1 MVERSKG
8 NTMFNFRNRTSP
20 AMQMQGSEEG
30 PKGDPLSS
38 AIGMRDRDAINLVRE
53 AIRKKR
59 VRLAFQPVVQA
70 NQPDRRA
77 FFEGLIR
84 VLDSTG
90 RVIPAKDFIGSVED
104 QELGR
109 KLDALALEKGL
120 EALQAEPN
128 LRLSINMSA
137 RSIGYP
143 GWKKVLDRGLED
155 DPHLGER
162 LILEITEHT
171 AITMPELVQVFMAEM
186 QGHGISFALDDFG
199 AGYTSFRYLKDFY
212 FDIIKIDGAFIRGIH
227 RDPDNQILTQALV
240 SVARHFDMFTVAESV
255 ETAEDAAFLKRIG
268 VDCLQGY
275 YFGVPTMDP
284 YWRNAA

>member
-1 MVERSKG
+1 MRDK
-8 NTMFNFRNRTSP
+8 
-20 AMQMQGSEEG
+20 
-30 PKGDPLSS
+30 D
-38 AIGMRDRDAINLVRE
+38 AIGLVRE
-53 AIRKKR
+53 ALRKKR
-59 VRLAFQPVVQA
+59 VRLAFQPVVQTT
-70 NQPDRRA
+70 QPDRRA
-77 FFEGLIR
+77 FFEGLVR
-84 VLDSTG
+84 VLDRNG
-90 RVIPAKDFIGSVED
+90 RVIPAKDFIDAVED

-109 KLDALALEKGL
+109 MLDALALEKGL

-162 LILEITEHT
+162 LILEITERT

-199 AGYTSFRYLKDFY
+199 AGYTSFKYLKDFY
-212 FDIIKIDGAFIRGIH
+212 FDIIKIDGEFIRGIH
-227 RDPDNQILTQALV
+227 CDPDNQILTQALV

-255 ETAEDAAFLKRIG
+255 ESAEDAAFLTQIG
-268 VDCLQGY
+268 VDCMQGY
-275 YFGVPTMDP
+275 YFGVPTLDP
-284 YWRNAA
+284 YWRRAA

>member
-1 MVERSKG
+1 
-8 NTMFNFRNRTSP
+8 MFNFGNKTSP
-20 AMQMQGSEEG
+20 NVQTQDPVEG
-30 PKGDPLSS
+30 PIGDPLSS
-38 AIGMRDRDAINLVRE
+38 AIGMRDKDAISLVRE
-53 AIRKKR
+53 AMRKKR
-59 VRLAFQPVVQA
+59 VRLAFQPVIQTT
-70 NQPDRRA
+70 NPDRRA

-84 VLDSTG
+84 VLDSNG
-90 RVIPAKDFIGSVED
+90 RVIPARDFIDSVED

-128 LRLSINMSA
+128 LRLAINMSA

-143 GWKKVLDRGLED
+143 GWKKVLERGLED

-162 LILEITEHT
+162 LILEITERT

-199 AGYTSFRYLKDFY
+199 AGYTSFKYLKDFY
-212 FDIIKIDGAFIRGIH
+212 FDIIKIDGEFIRGIH
-227 RDPDNQILTQALV
+227 SDPDNQILTQAMV

-255 ETAEDAAFLKRIG
+255 ETAEDAAFLTQIG
-268 VDCLQGY
+268 VDCMQGY
-275 YFGVPTMDP
+275 YFGVPTLDP
-284 YWRNAA
+284 YWRKAA

>member
-1 MVERSKG
+1 
-8 NTMFNFRNRTSP
+8 MFNFKNKTSP
-20 AMQMQGSEEG
+20 DGQAGDTGTG
-30 PKGDPLSS
+30 PAGDPLSS
-38 AIGMRDRDAINLVRE
+38 ALGMQDKDAISLVRE
-53 AIRKKR
+53 ALRKKR
-59 VRLAFQPVVQA
+59 VRLAFQPVVQTT
-70 NQPDRRA
+70 QPDRRA

-84 VLDSTG
+84 VLDRNG
-90 RVIPAKDFIGSVED
+90 RVIPAKDFIDAVED

-109 KLDALALEKGL
+109 ILDALALEKGL

-143 GWKKVLDRGLED
+143 GWKKVLERGLED

-162 LILEITEHT
+162 LILEITERT

-199 AGYTSFRYLKDFY
+199 AGYTSFKYLKDFY
-212 FDIIKIDGAFIRGIH
+212 FDIIKIDGEFVRGIH

-255 ETAEDAAFLKRIG
+255 ETAEDAAFLTQIG
-268 VDCLQGY
+268 VDCMQGY
-275 YFGVPTMDP
+275 YFGVPTLDP
-284 YWRNAA
+284 YWRTAA